1 LLYLSGGL
9 PFDPERR
16 FNGKVP
22 SQVPVEMAKE
32 AARRAMLD
40 RLAVIR
46 NELGSLDKVKRIVSV
61 QGFVN
66 SDPDF
71 GDQPLVINGAS
82 DLLVEVFGEKIGT
95 HSRMAVGAAALPL
108 HVSVEI
114 AMVVEVE

>member
-1 LLYLSGGL
+1 
-9 PFDPERR
+9 
-16 FNGKVP
+16 
-22 SQVPVEMAKE
+22 VPVELAKE

-82 DLLVEVFGEKIGT
+82 DLLVEVFGEEIGT
-95 HSRMAVGAAALPL
+95 HSRVAVGAAALPL